1 MRNTHYK
8 QSSYGKHTTDEA
20 LQVLDSLEAD
30 GESAQYVADMIE
42 EIVTIMKSL
51 GAKQFG
57 PDMAKEL
64 LASSIA
70 TGRFIPEI
78 H

>member
-8 QSSYGKHTTDEA
+8 QSSYGKHVADEA
-20 LQVLDSLEAD
+20 IEIFDSLDAD